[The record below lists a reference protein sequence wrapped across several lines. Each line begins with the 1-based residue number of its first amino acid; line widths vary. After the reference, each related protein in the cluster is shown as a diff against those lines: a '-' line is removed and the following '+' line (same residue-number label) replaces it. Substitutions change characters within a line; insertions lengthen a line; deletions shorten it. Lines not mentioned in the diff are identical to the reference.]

1 MFGFRRSLQSR
12 RAARHLGAA
21 AVTIFLCLA
30 MAPARAD
37 LEADFQK
44 CRADILRIGDSPK
57 TPWETYCLG
66 LSYQFA
72 INRARDSVKALA
84 TLRKAALQNY
94 APAQAVL
101 GYMLERGIGAPANPG
116 EAVQWYERAAQQN
129 NDDGLLN
136 LGRAYERGIGVP
148 RDLAK
153 ARTYYERAAA
163 MGNRPARDALA
174 QLESPGTSD
183 ASGQDEEFR
192 RATALYKAKDL
203 AGAARIFLS
212 LAQRGHAPSQLQI
225 GYQMSN
231 GEGVTRSDAAAA
243 DWYRKA
249 ATQGYAPAQNNL
261 GLFYEIGRGVR
272 EDWIQAAH
280 WYRLSADQGNARGQF
295 AMGRAYQFGIGV
307 PQDRQEAIR
316 WFERAASRGDDQA
329 NYWVNQLRSRGNFI
343 GFRDDTEQRIVVGNR
358 LRTDTQ
364 LVFAEPR
371 GQVFRNSADR
381 DRYIL
386 KLRDITNHNEAYAAW
401 SRASDRYAACK
412 RGETGDSYCSAPGP
426 PP

>member
-66 LSYQFA
+66 LS
-72 INRARDSVKALA
+72 
-84 TLRKAALQNY
+84 
-94 APAQAVL
+94 
-101 GYMLERGIGAPANPG
+101 
-116 EAVQWYERAAQQN
+116 
-129 NDDGLLN
+129 
-136 LGRAYERGIGVP
+136 
-148 RDLAK
+148 
-153 ARTYYERAAA
+153 
-163 MGNRPARDALA
+163 
-174 QLESPGTSD
+174 
-183 ASGQDEEFR
+183 
-192 RATALYKAKDL
+192 
-203 AGAARIFLS
+203 
-212 LAQRGHAPSQLQI
+212 
-225 GYQMSN
+225 
-231 GEGVTRSDAAAA
+231 
-243 DWYRKA
+243 YRKA

-386 KLRDITNHNEAYAAW
+386 KLRDITNYNEAYAAW